1 MKPIEKL
8 HLKSIKNCRNWWF
21 SILRFSLRLAGGLPS
36 IGVRRKKA
44 LLIERNSCL
53 GIVNSKLIKN
63 LKITALDCRVNQ
75 IGEYSCSEK
84 PYGRNHRQVVSHWNC
99 PNWCKLVIFRPDGV
113 RQLDLYLICIWFV
126 FASNKVL
133 SVGEWRF
140 SLCVGCE
147 WNSGLRSMPSTT
159 VPSWLYIL
167 AESTSKLHLNP
178 SCIWIQAAPTPKL
191 CLHAA
196 SERRLSLKSGWRSV
210 TVSAGLFDPHG
221 CSRVWSQEFGVKM
234 LNMLGIW
241 VKMPNMLEIL
251 SQL

>member
-21 SILRFSLRLAGGLPS
+21 SILRFSLRLAGDLPS

-63 LKITALDCRVNQ
+63 LKITALDCRVNP

-84 PYGRNHRQVVSHWNC
+84 PYGRNHRQIVSHWNC
-99 PNWCKLVIFRPDGV
+99 PNWCKLVIFRSDGV

-133 SVGEWRF
+133 SVGEWTF
-140 SLCVGCE
+140 SLCWVRVE
-147 WNSGLRSMPSTT
+147 LW
-159 VPSWLYIL
+159 
-167 AESTSKLHLNP
+167 AEVDTKHNCAKLTLHL
-178 SCIWIQAAPTPKL
+178 SWIYIQAASESKL
-191 CLHAA
+191 PLHL
-196 SERRLSLKSGWRSV
+196 SCIYMLLRKEGSHWKIRLKKCDGIGGIVRSSRRLKSLE
-210 TVSAGLFDPHG
+210 
-221 CSRVWSQEFGVKM
+221 SRCLICPGFE
-234 LNMLGIW
+234 
-241 VKMPNMLEIL
+241 MPNMLEIL